1 MTRPAH
7 SLTNLLAIFE
17 ERTVMNKV
25 VRWLAVL
32 ILLATT
38 SACMDTH
45 LHCEVPSGGD
55 VNVLGRQ
62 TNG

>member
-1 MTRPAH
+1 
-7 SLTNLLAIFE
+7 
-17 ERTVMNKV
+17 MNKV
-25 VRWLAVL
+25 VRWLVVL
-32 ILLATT
+32 VLLATNG
-38 SACMDTH
+38 CMDTH

>member
-1 MTRPAH
+1 
-7 SLTNLLAIFE
+7 
-17 ERTVMNKV
+17 MNKV

-45 LHCEVPSGGD
+45 LHCEVPSGAD